1 MQDSSTR
8 PEGQQYVTL
17 DPQVLAQVQALCD
30 FMQMLRAWY
39 EHFQD
44 SLREVDRAAAVKAHD
59 LMVEGVIVARQL
71 ARQLGFV
78 LPNVAGLSWEVAPR
92 PIRLDIEL

>member
-1 MQDSSTR
+1 MKDSSAR
-8 PEGQQYVTL
+8 AAGQQPI
-17 DPQVLAQVQALCD
+17 DPKLLVQIQVLCD

-39 EHFQD
+39 ERFEA

-78 LPNVAGLSWEVAPR
+78 LPDVAGLTWEVAPR
-92 PIRLDIEL
+92 PVRLGVEL

>member
-1 MQDSSTR
+1 MKDSSACMA
-8 PEGQQYVTL
+8 GQQPV
-17 DPQVLAQVQALCD
+17 DAKILAQVQILCD

-39 EHFQD
+39 EHFEA
-44 SLREVDRAAAVKAHD
+44 SLRQVDRAAAVKAHD

-78 LPNVAGLSWEVAPR
+78 LPDVGGLSWEVALR
-92 PIRLDIEL
+92 PINVSAEL